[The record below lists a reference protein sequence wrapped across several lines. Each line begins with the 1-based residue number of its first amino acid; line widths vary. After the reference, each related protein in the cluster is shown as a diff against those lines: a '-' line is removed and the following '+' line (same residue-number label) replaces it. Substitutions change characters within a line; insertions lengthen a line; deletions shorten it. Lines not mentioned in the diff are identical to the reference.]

1 MELEFGKLSS
11 RQFQEVRRF
20 LQQQGLEPPVILPDY
35 TVVLREDGEIAA
47 TGSLKGPVLQHIAV
61 SKGLQGE
68 GLCNTVISHL
78 VNHAAAQG
86 HSHLMLCT
94 KPENLDLF
102 CAAGFYPVAQ
112 TEQMLFMEN
121 RRDGAARFVSSLP
134 RTDAAPVGA
143 VVANCNPFTKGHRY
157 LAEQAAKSC
166 GFVYFFIL
174 SEDCSRFSAQERMT
188 MASRSLADLPNVA
201 VCPTGSYMISNA
213 TFPTY
218 FLKDQSLA
226 SQCSMELDLTVFAR
240 CFAGPL
246 GITRRFVGQEPF
258 CGLTASYNRT
268 MQAVLPKWGI
278 EVVEI
283 PRLEVCGQ
291 AVSASRVRTLL
302 DQGDW
307 GMLTP
312 LVTEETAR
320 FLREEWNHGSA

>member
-1 MELEFGKLSS
+1 MELEFGKLSG
-11 RQFQEVRRF
+11 RQFQEISRF
-20 LQQQGLEPPVILPDY
+20 LRQQGLKPPVILPDY
-35 TVVLREDGEIAA
+35 TVVLRENGEIAS
-47 TGSLKGPVLQHIAV
+47 TGSLKGSVLQHIAV
-61 SKGLQGE
+61 SKEFQGE
-68 GLCNTVISHL
+68 GLCNTVVSHL

-86 HSHLMLCT
+86 LSHLMLCT
-94 KPENLDLF
+94 KPENLELF

-121 RRDGAARFVSSLP
+121 RRDGAARFASALP
-134 RTDAAPVGA
+134 KATAAPVGA
-143 VVANCNPFTKGHRY
+143 IVANCNPFTRGHRY
-157 LAEQAAKSC
+157 LAEQAAKAC
-166 GFVYFFIL
+166 GFVYFFVL
-174 SEDCSRFSAQERMT
+174 SEDCSRFSARDRMT
-188 MASRSLADLPNVA
+188 MATRSLADLSNVA

-240 CFAGPL
+240 CFAAPL

-258 CGLTASYNRT
+258 CGLTASYNQA
-268 MQAVLPKWGI
+268 MQALLPKWGI

-283 PRLEVCGQ
+283 PRLEIGSQ
-291 AVSASRVRTLL
+291 AVSASRVRELL

-307 GMLTP
+307 DALTP

-320 FLREEWNHGSA
+320 FLREEWDHGFA